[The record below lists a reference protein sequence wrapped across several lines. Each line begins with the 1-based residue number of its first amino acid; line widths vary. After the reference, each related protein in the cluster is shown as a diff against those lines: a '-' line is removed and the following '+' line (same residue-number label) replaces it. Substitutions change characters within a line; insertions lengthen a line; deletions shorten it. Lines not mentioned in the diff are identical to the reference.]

1 MSTNGLVVHGI
12 WFQVVFVLHLRS
24 GEDVF
29 LDDYRLCDLE
39 NSLQVPIDIVKSS
52 GWDFVEAIM
61 GEKIYE

>member
-1 MSTNGLVVHGI
+1 V
-12 WFQVVFVLHLRS
+12 LRS

-29 LDDYRLCDLE
+29 LDDMHVFELSE
-39 NSLQVPIDIVKSS
+39 TLQVQTDIVKSS